1 MSYVPTSP
9 TRFLCDEFAHAMI
22 IIGRET
28 KYYEIQIYV
37 QWLTNHLQ
45 LVSSAFK

>member
-1 MSYVPTSP
+1 
-9 TRFLCDEFAHAMI
+9 LCDEFAHAMI

-37 QWLTNHLQ
+37 Q
-45 LVSSAFK
+45 